1 MTEKRRPVHLA
12 MLVGLSASA
21 YAGSLAVVTMLQSTT
36 DAALAAERAPIREI
50 ADAITAGHD
59 DLETTV
65 AGAARRYGQVT
76 DRYGALLPELGQAEQ
91 SLDSL
96 AKTTSSVTDS
106 ALTLPSHVSLPAVP
120 TVARIVRVAA
130 PTTHATTGA
139 SGR

>member
-1 MTEKRRPVHLA
+1 MTEKRQPVHLA

-36 DAALAAERAPIREI
+36 DVAIAAERAPIREI

-65 AGAARRYGQVT
+65 AYAARRYGLVT
-76 DRYGALLPELGQAEQ
+76 DRYGALLPELSQAEAA
-91 SLDSL
+91 LDGL
-96 AKTTSSVTDS
+96 AKTTSAVTDS
-106 ALTLPSHVSLPAVP
+106 ALALPSHVSLPALP
-120 TVARIVRVAA
+120 AAARIVRVAA
-130 PTTHATTGA
+130 PATRATTGA

>member
-12 MLVGLSASA
+12 ILVGLSASA
-21 YAGSLAVVTMLQSTT
+21 YAGSLALVTMLQSTT
-36 DAALAAERAPIREI
+36 DAAAVAERAPMREI
-50 ADAITAGHD
+50 ADAITSSHD
-59 DLETTV
+59 DLETTL
-65 AGAARRYGQVT
+65 ADAARRYSVMT
-76 DRYGALLPELGQAEQ
+76 ERYGALLPELARAET
-91 SLDSL
+91 SLDTL

-120 TVARIVRVAA
+120 SAARIIRGAA